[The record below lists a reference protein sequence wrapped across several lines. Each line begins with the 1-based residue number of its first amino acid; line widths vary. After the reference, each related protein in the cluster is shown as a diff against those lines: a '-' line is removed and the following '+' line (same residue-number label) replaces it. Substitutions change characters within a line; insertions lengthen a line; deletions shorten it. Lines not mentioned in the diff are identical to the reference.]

1 MPESNEGRVTWTS
14 SKYKR
19 RLLCVFTIAVTFV
32 CFAVSATAFTV
43 MFILF
48 CFDCTWPN
56 SLLVYLTGSG
66 AILIIGIGITVLWI
80 LLFRKKPQDSSAPE
94 VVVSEIPAGDVEK
107 SPAPILPYNQPF
119 VGASLI
125 NLPVYVTSI
134 HSSNGDE
141 TSTIAM
147 PDCFTSVHSTN
158 GDETFAINLPDFT
171 SLQSSNGVKTSAQ
184 NINEAE
190 VSASGD
196 PPDYFTTV
204 QDAYGVS
211 DPLLNAEFRRTHV
224 PDTPPPTY
232 KQALKMRPSTIKA
245 DTTSSRDLQLN

>member
-1 MPESNEGRVTWTS
+1 M
-14 SKYKR
+14 
-19 RLLCVFTIAVTFV
+19 FTIAVTFV
-32 CFAVSATAFTV
+32 CFAVSATAFAV

-80 LLFRKKPQDSSAPE
+80 LLFRKKPQDSSTPE

-107 SPAPILPYNQPF
+107 SPAPIFPYNQPF

-141 TSTIAM
+141 TSTIAL
-147 PDCFTSVHSTN
+147 PDCFTSVHSTK

-184 NINEAE
+184 NSNEAE
-190 VSASGD
+190 LSASGD

-204 QDAYGVS
+204 
-211 DPLLNAEFRRTHV
+211 
-224 PDTPPPTY
+224 
-232 KQALKMRPSTIKA
+232 
-245 DTTSSRDLQLN
+245 